1 MSTESSTSSECPG
14 VVQGSGREL
23 YSLLGPG
30 NWDFVAGTGFRG
42 KPEIPQ
48 ALTLLSSYVGLES
61 PESLALNTSWP
72 EYSFGPGLRTLSLK
86 TWQLLALSW
95 GNQDLV
101 FPLVIHC
108 SLLCFFSL
116 SFPLSPVAL
125 LHLYLSVLLIGFF
138 FFVLP
143 VKIPMWTS
151 DIHL

>member
-1 MSTESSTSSECPG
+1 MPWSGAGIRNGSFTASW
-14 VVQGSGREL
+14 VQGIGTL
-23 YSLLGPG
+23 H
-30 NWDFVAGTGFRG
+30 FVAGTGFRG

-101 FPLVIHC
+101 FSLLIHC

-116 SFPLSPVAL
+116 SFPSPL
-125 LHLYLSVLLIGFF
+125 LPFYTYIYLFY
-138 FFVLP
+138 
-143 VKIPMWTS
+143 
-151 DIHL
+151 

>member
-1 MSTESSTSSECPG
+1 MSTGSSTPALEWCRNQEGSCTAFW
-14 VVQGSGREL
+14 VQGIGTL
-23 YSLLGPG
+23 H
-30 NWDFVAGTGFRG
+30 FVAGTGFRG

-61 PESLALNTSWP
+61 PESLALNSSWP

-125 LHLYLSVLLIGFF
+125 LHLYLSILLIG